1 MMSNILLNYKD
12 VEKDIEEFEN
22 NFFDDD
28 SLEEIEIPV
37 SEDEVYILFN
47 KKFVFANG
55 KFAVILGSDCNIV
68 DDGMPEPDCSIA
80 LVYENKEKIDYKNYL
95 YAELQGSAD
104 SCVYNFISNYNWR
117 INKLFADDKA
127 ISENLG
133 TTTIKT
139 A

>member
-1 MMSNILLNYKD
+1 MASNILLNYRD

-22 NFFDDD
+22 NFFEDD
-28 SLEEIEIPV
+28 LEEIEIPV

-55 KFAVILGSDCNIV
+55 KFAVILGSYCNIV
-68 DDGMPEPDCSIA
+68 DGGMPEPDCSIA
-80 LVYENKEKIDYKNYL
+80 LVYENKEKIDYENYL

-117 INKLFADDKA
+117 INKLFADDKMIADNLEA
-127 ISENLG
+127 IA
-133 TTTIKT
+133 IKT

>member
-55 KFAVILGSDCNIV
+55 KFAVNGAVSWLSDYC
-68 DDGMPEPDCSIA
+68 
-80 LVYENKEKIDYKNYL
+80 
-95 YAELQGSAD
+95 
-104 SCVYNFISNYNWR
+104 
-117 INKLFADDKA
+117 
-127 ISENLG
+127 
-133 TTTIKT
+133 
-139 A
+139 